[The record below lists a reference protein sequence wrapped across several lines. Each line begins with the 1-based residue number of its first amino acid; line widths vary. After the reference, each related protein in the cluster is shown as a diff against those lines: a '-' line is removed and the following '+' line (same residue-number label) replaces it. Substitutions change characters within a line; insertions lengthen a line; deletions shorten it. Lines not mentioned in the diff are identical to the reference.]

1 MDILHLV
8 DRLEELFNTSRP
20 IWPTNNVIINEDK
33 ILDIIDQMRVTI
45 PEEMKKAQ
53 QVLSQRDRILA
64 QAQEEANRTLA
75 LAREKSDR
83 LIERDSIAQ
92 AARVQANE
100 IIAKANV
107 DAERSRRD
115 ADKYV
120 IDTLMRIEY
129 ELERMLNQARNG
141 ILTLQSLA
149 AGEQPPDM
157 KDETGTSQVEE

>member
-100 IIAKANV
+100 IIAKAHV

-157 KDETGTSQVEE
+157 KDETNPTQVEE